1 MSLKIPEN
9 VADVTLSDTTV
20 LAPAGILFIGGAGNL
35 KLSGAQSGVATFNN
49 LAAGKFLNIRARI
62 AWTTGSTVTNVVR
75 CW

>member
-20 LAPAGILFIGGAGNL
+20 LAPAGILFIGGTGDL
-35 KLSGAQSGVATFNN
+35 KLSGAQSGVATFKN
-49 LAAGKFLNIRARI
+49 LAAGKFLNIRARL
-62 AWTTGSTVTNVVR
+62 AWSTGSTVTDVVR